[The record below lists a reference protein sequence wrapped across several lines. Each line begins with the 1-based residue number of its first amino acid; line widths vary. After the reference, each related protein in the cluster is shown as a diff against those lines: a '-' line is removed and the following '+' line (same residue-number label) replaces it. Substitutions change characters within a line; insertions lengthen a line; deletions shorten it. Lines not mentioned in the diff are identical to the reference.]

1 MDDVQTISKTSNSPQ
16 RCVQSTIE
24 MTCRSEKAEIEYILK
39 CPNDR
44 NDELDKWMQSQL
56 HRFNRRPSTGATG
69 DHRINRCWGTGAFGL
84 CRDEPSEEAQVAPVE
99 PVVSS

>member
-44 NDELDKWMQSQL
+44 SDDLDKWMQKQ
-56 HRFNRRPSTGATG
+56 
-69 DHRINRCWGTGAFGL
+69 
-84 CRDEPSEEAQVAPVE
+84 
-99 PVVSS
+99 

>member
-56 HRFNRRPSTGATG
+56 HLLNRRHSNGATGKHWIHRRRSTGALDRAREDEVKKTQL
-69 DHRINRCWGTGAFGL
+69 HRLNRWCQ
-84 CRDEPSEEAQVAPVE
+84 S
-99 PVVSS
+99 